1 MGLTRIAIY
10 RPLFITM
17 LMSAIV
23 VIGLVSYTRLG
34 VDLLPAINF
43 PVVSV
48 VTVYPGA
55 GPESVETL
63 VSKPIEDALAGL
75 GNVDFMVS
83 NSSEGTSV
91 VTLIFTEQAN
101 VDAVAIDVERKVN
114 AIRASLPSDILPPSI
129 VRADINADPIMNLAV
144 SGERSSDQIFRIVDE
159 RIAPRLS
166 AVDGVASASIIG
178 GRQREIAVKVD
189 QAKLRA
195 HGLSILQVNQ
205 ALSAENLNF
214 PTGSLEEAGKEVTVR
229 LNALAPSPD
238 SLNDIVVARGAQG
251 TIRLRDIADVQD
263 SFKKVTRIQ
272 RVDGRDSV
280 GILITKQAQANTLAV
295 SEGVRAAIDR
305 LQSDLP
311 ADIRVDVVT
320 DQAIFTR
327 ASLDDVQRN
336 VIEAVILTGVV
347 LLLFLH
353 TFRSTIIVLLAIPTS
368 LIATFIMMWL
378 LGFTLNMMS
387 LMAMALTVGILVDDS
402 IVVLENIFRHLE
414 LGETPYSAA
423 LKGRSEIGLAAITI
437 TLVDVVVYVPVA
449 FMSGIVGQ
457 YFRQF
462 GLVIAAATLFSLLVS
477 FTLTPMLA
485 SRWLKA
491 AEPESRSPLRRFGAW
506 WDRGY
511 ERLAKVYGRVLGWG
525 LKRRWTVVVMG
536 ILSLALGVGLV
547 AGGIVPTE
555 FLPEADQGEFTLAI
569 EMPPGSSLETTNQA
583 VRHVE
588 ERLAAWPE
596 VKSSFTSVGVGGGG
610 GTTGQSRAARI
621 IVRLVDKHH
630 RSKSAETLAGEA
642 RSLGD
647 DIPGLRMRAQMPS
660 LAGPGGQQIAVFLTG
675 DDPVRLR
682 ELSAQVEDIFRR
694 TDGTVDIVNSAAEG
708 QPEVE
713 MVIDRA
719 KAADLGLTA
728 HQIGAAVR
736 TNVAGQV
743 VTQFRPVSGKGVD
756 VRVIA
761 SDDNRAE
768 IARLEQ
774 IPLLTN
780 QGTMIRLGQVVTFN
794 QTAGP
799 PQIDRRNRQRQI
811 TVSASPSGRALGE
824 VTGDIQTALKGLSIP
839 DGYQVSF
846 GGASQAQQESFA
858 QLFMALGLSFLLM
871 YMLMVALYESFL
883 YPFIIMLS
891 LPLAIVGAI
900 GGLAVAGMTLNMM
913 SMIGMI
919 MLMGLVG
926 KNAILLVDYTNTLR
940 REGRERNAALLEAGP
955 IRLRPI
961 LMTTAAM
968 VAAMLPVAF
977 GIGEGSESRS
987 PMATVVVG
995 GLITST
1001 LLTLLLIPAV
1011 YTIMDDLQNLVLRF
1025 FKRQPGEPPEPRSRD
1040 PLNGKVEREPQSLSI

>member
-17 LMSAIV
+17 LFSAIV

-48 VTVYPGA
+48 VTGYPGA
-55 GPESVETL
+55 GPESVESL
-63 VSKPIEDALAGL
+63 VTRPIEDALAGL
-75 GNVDFMVS
+75 GNVDFIVS
-83 NSSEGTSV
+83 SSSEGSSV
-91 VTLIFTEQAN
+91 VTLVFTEQAN
-101 VDAVAIDVERKVN
+101 VDSVAIDVERKVN

-144 SGERSSDQIFRIVDE
+144 SGERPSDQVFRIVDE
-159 RIAPRLS
+159 RIAPRLGT
-166 AVDGVASASIIG
+166 VDGVASVSIIG
-178 GRQREIAVKVD
+178 GRQREIAVEVD

-195 HGLSILQVNQ
+195 HGLSILQINQ
-205 ALSAENLNF
+205 ALAAENLNF
-214 PTGSLEEAGKEVTVR
+214 PTGSLEESGREITVR
-229 LNALAPSPD
+229 LNALAPSPE
-238 SLNDIVVARGAQG
+238 SLGNIVVARGVPG
-251 TIRLRDIADVQD
+251 TIRLRDVAEVQD
-263 SFKKVTRIQ
+263 TFKKVTRIQ

-280 GILITKQAQANTLAV
+280 GLLITKQAQANTLAV
-295 SEGVRAAIDR
+295 SAGIRSAIDR
-305 LQSDLP
+305 MQSDLP
-311 ADIRVDVVT
+311 VDIRVDVVT

-336 VIEAVILTGVV
+336 LVEAIVLTGIV
-347 LLLFLH
+347 LLFFLH

-378 LGFTLNMMS
+378 FGFTLNMMS

-414 LGETPYSAA
+414 LGETPYTAA

-491 AEPESRSPLRRFGAW
+491 SEPENTSVLRRLGRW
-506 WDRGY
+506 WDRRY
-511 ERLAKVYGRVLGWG
+511 ERLALVYGRALGWG
-525 LKRRWTVVVMG
+525 LRRRWTVVASG
-536 ILSLALGVGLV
+536 ILSLGIGVGLV
-547 AGGIVPTE
+547 LTGIVSTE
-555 FLPEADQGEFTLAI
+555 FLPEADQGEFTLVI

-583 VRHVE
+583 VRIVE
-588 ERLAAWPE
+588 ERLATWPE
-596 VKSSFTSVGVGGGG
+596 VESSFTSIGVGGGSA
-610 GTTGQSRAARI
+610 GQARAARI
-621 IVRLVDKHH
+621 IVRLVDKHD

-642 RSLGD
+642 RSLNDG
-647 DIPGLRMRAQMPS
+647 IPGLRMRAQLPS
-660 LAGPGGQQIAVFLTG
+660 LAGPGGQQIAVLLRG
-675 DDPVRLR
+675 DDPARLR
-682 ELSAQVEDIFRR
+682 DLSFQVEEIMRQ
-694 TDGTVDIVNSAAEG
+694 TIGTVDVVNSAAEG
-708 QPEVE
+708 QPEIE

-719 KAADLGLTA
+719 RAADLGLTA
-728 HQIGAAVR
+728 QQIGAAVR
-736 TNVAGQV
+736 TNLAGQI
-743 VTQFRPVSGKGVD
+743 VTQYRPGGSKGVD

-761 SDDNRAE
+761 GNDDRAE

-780 QGTMIRLGQVVTFN
+780 QGAVVRLGQIVEFN

-799 PQIDRRNRQRQI
+799 PQINRRDRQRQI
-811 TVSASPSGRALGE
+811 TVSASPSGRALGD
-824 VTGDIQTALKGLSIP
+824 VTSDIQEALSNLTIP
-839 DGYQVSF
+839 EGYQVSF
-846 GGASQAQQESFA
+846 GGASQAQQETFS
-858 QLFMALGLSFLLM
+858 QLYMALGLSFLLM
-871 YMLMVALYESFL
+871 YMLMVALYESFV

-940 REGRERNAALLEAGP
+940 REGRDRNAALLEAGP

-961 LMTTAAM
+961 LMTTTTM
-968 VAAMLPVAF
+968 VAAMLPVAL
-977 GIGEGSESRS
+977 GVGEGAESRA

-995 GLITST
+995 GLLTST
-1001 LLTLLLIPAV
+1001 LLTLMLIPAV
-1011 YTIMDDLQNLVLRF
+1011 YTIMDDFQNLMQRF
-1025 FKRQPGEPPEPRSRD
+1025 FRRQPRKPLEPPEREKVDGR
-1040 PLNGKVEREPQSLSI
+1040 VEREPQSAGV